1 MNLAANLAFIS
12 AIFRETPAQQPQ
24 QESTSCHSLQYVK
37 KWDYSTNKSQCS
49 TTPVCQ
55 REKFYIVRDQKMT
68 TTHSTPTKQTNSMKA
83 THDESKLNIY
93 NIYVSCSFK
102 THFYFLSIR
111 YTWLY
116 TCKILM
122 QKDFSLNTVHSWT
135 LSDVFFHTVLLP
147 LQLLFFSSALL
158 SVIQD
163 KISKPQDNILQF
175 LLANNSEQLRIFQQT
190 SRNI

>member
-135 LSDVFFHTVLLP
+135 LSDVFFT
-147 LQLLFFSSALL
+147 LFYCLYSCCF
-158 SVIQD
+158 
-163 KISKPQDNILQF
+163 F
-175 LLANNSEQLRIFQQT
+175 LLLCCLLYKTKSVNPRTTFCSSCWLIIQNS
-190 SRNI
+190 